1 MIAVAP
7 FVLALVAA
15 VPQQP
20 AAIEVVGCERVAVSA
35 RVHGKPQVAHVR
47 FRNAMRQP
55 RRSSV
60 YGSANVAL

>member
-20 AAIEVVGCERVAVSA
+20 AAIEV
-35 RVHGKPQVAHVR
+35 
-47 FRNAMRQP
+47 AMRQP

-60 YGSANVAL
+60 YGSANAAL